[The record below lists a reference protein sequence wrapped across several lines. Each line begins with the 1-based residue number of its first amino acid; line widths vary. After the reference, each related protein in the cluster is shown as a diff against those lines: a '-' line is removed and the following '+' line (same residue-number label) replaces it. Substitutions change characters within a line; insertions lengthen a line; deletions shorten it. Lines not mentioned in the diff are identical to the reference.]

1 VQSKGLAH
9 GIHSVCASPPSG
21 KLQQHRASQ
30 GVDFR
35 ALIRRRVRSRTRV
48 LSPVQADALLTFSP
62 SEVCQL
68 DRWAFALPSSASGEE
83 LATFR
88 RSLPSSRRSRVSIRP
103 SLEETPKSPSNP
115 LRVFHLPPNR
125 VTLALGDEPRTVRAN
140 LACAKPVRS
149 DLVMPPCRSP
159 AVKQMTQPS

>member
-1 VQSKGLAH
+1 MTGFGERPVQSKGLAH

-62 SEVCQL
+62 PRCADSIVGL
-68 DRWAFALPSSASGEE
+68 SPSPRPLPVKVRPPFGGPLPHRGGPGYRSDRAWKRLRGAPSTPCGF
-83 LATFR
+83 LT
-88 RSLPSSRRSRVSIRP
+88 SLPTDSR
-103 SLEETPKSPSNP
+103 SPPGMGRGSFV
-115 LRVFHLPPNR
+115 L
-125 VTLALGDEPRTVRAN
+125 VTLAPDQHEVI
-140 LACAKPVRS
+140 
-149 DLVMPPCRSP
+149 
-159 AVKQMTQPS
+159 